1 MAIPFLERGRSML
14 GRIQSP
20 IVIEMVR
27 EKDPHKQF
35 HELQHERT
43 ALWLSMHGTDSL
55 PHAGKAAYGLINFMD
70 SEEESTLPPQDA
82 NERIYANLLRR
93 YKAGH
98 TSPKDFYLVAFSEER
113 TRLTSVSMLQ
123 VFTTPHIQALA
134 AGEED
139 MQPVLRI
146 TEMSQN
152 KGEQYEISIL
162 AEKDAFV
169 SGSTPDDIA
178 GIDSQTGE
186 LIWNLAGEEDIIHR
200 SDIASKQ
207 AFYKAALTHINR
219 MVQAQGNGI
228 ENNQLVHNTLQN
240 EGGYN
245 GSSDLFS
252 LEQTFEALNAVQ
264 GPNT

>member
-20 IVIEMVR
+20 VVIEVVHP
-27 EKDPHKQF
+27 EEPHKQF
-35 HELQHERT
+35 HELEHQRT
-43 ALWLSMHGTDSL
+43 ALWLSMNGTGSL
-55 PHAGKAAYGLINFMD
+55 PHAGKAAYGLIDFSNT
-70 SEEESTLPPQDA
+70 EEESSLPPQDA

-98 TSPKDFYLVAFSEER
+98 ASPKDFYLVAFSEYR
-113 TRLTSVSMLQ
+113 TKHTSVSMLQ
-123 VFTTPHIQALA
+123 IFADSDIQARLT
-134 AGEED
+134 GEE
-139 MQPVLRI
+139 MHPVLRI

-152 KGEQYEISIL
+152 KGKQYEISIL

-169 SGSTPDDIA
+169 SGGTPDDIA

-186 LIWNLAGEEDIIHR
+186 LVWNLAGEEDIIHR

-228 ENNQLVHNTLQN
+228 ENNQLAHNTLQN

-245 GSSDLFS
+245 GSWDLFS
-252 LEQTFEALNAVQ
+252 IEQTFEALNAVQ